1 MNRRSLALLALCL
14 PILLLLVGCP
24 KTEPPTPSTAGPLP
38 STSAATPSSPDA
50 GETIEIAMI
59 PKLVGID
66 FFNACERGAKEA
78 AGELPGVDLVFDGPT
93 EASVEGQ
100 VEMIENYTDR
110 GVDVI
115 AVACNDPNAVAD
127 SLKRAVDK
135 GITVITWDSDA
146 DAAASGRAFFVNQV
160 RARDLAETLVDEMA
174 RQAGEDAN
182 IVIVS
187 STPTATNQ
195 NTWIKHMREYMAE
208 VYPGMKEAADVLYP
222 GEDQAAATMATQD
235 VLKANPSINGVF
247 GLSSNACPGA
257 AQAVVDAG
265 RHTEVSVV
273 GLGTPKAMR
282 AWVDRGEI
290 GSTVLWD
297 AVQLGYLTVHV
308 AQAVACGELGPD
320 AESFAAGRLGE
331 VAVEGDVVVL
341 GKPVVFTKENIA
353 DYDF

>member
-1 MNRRSLALLALCL
+1 MKRPWSAILVLCL
-14 PILLLLVGCP
+14 PAMTLVGCP
-24 KTEPPTPSTAGPLP
+24 KTEAPTGSGTATSSSTQ
-38 STSAATPSSPDA
+38 DA
-50 GETIEIAMI
+50 GETVEIAMI

-78 AGELPGVDLVFDGPT
+78 EAELEGVELIFDGPT

-127 SLKRAVDK
+127 SLRRAVDR
-135 GITVITWDSDA
+135 GIAVITWDSDA
-146 DAAASGRAFFVNQV
+146 DPASGRTFFVNQ
-160 RARDLAETLVDEMA
+160 ARPKDLAQTLVDEMA
-174 RQAGEDAN
+174 RQAGEDAKV
-182 IVIVS
+182 VIVS

-208 VYPGMKEAADVLYP
+208 AYPNMKEVADVQYP
-222 GEDQAAATMATQD
+222 GEDQAKATIATQD
-235 VLKANPSINGVF
+235 VLKAHPEINGVF

-265 RHTEVSVV
+265 KHGDVAVV

-282 AWVDRGEI
+282 AWVERGQI

-297 AVQLGYLTVHV
+297 AVQLGYLTVYV
-308 AQAVACGELGPD
+308 AHAVARGELQPG
-320 AESFAAGRLGE
+320 AKSFRAGRLGE
-331 VAVEGDVVVL
+331 VAIEGDQVIL
-341 GKPVVFTKENIA
+341 GKPLVFTKDNIG